1 MSEKY
6 ESKPIDIRYIN
17 GKYYNRNGKTPNK
30 PLTVPYAKRLM
41 STQKK
46 YGDNVSIK
54 EGRGHDNISQKGKDY
69 KNLRD
74 KKNVKESA
82 LRLNETNL
90 KTKVSK
96 LSRRQKGNLRTRF
109 QYGFRIL
116 DPEGETVNN
125 PHGSYAT
132 DGLINFEYYIDKI
145 ENQCFDDNAHGGF
158 HYIVYDKSTRE
169 VLYNI
174 EYDSNDR

>member
-1 MSEKY
+1 MSEKKD
-6 ESKPIDIRYIN
+6 SKSIDIRYIN

-54 EGRGHDNISQKGKDY
+54 EGRGHDNISQKGAHY
-69 KNLRD
+69 KNIHN
-74 KKNVKESA
+74 KKNVKENA
-82 LRLNETNL
+82 ITLNNVNL

-96 LSRRQKGNLRTRF
+96 LSRREKGNLRTRF

-116 DPEGETVNN
+116 DVNGETTNN

-132 DGLINFEYYIDKI
+132 DGLINFKYYIDKI